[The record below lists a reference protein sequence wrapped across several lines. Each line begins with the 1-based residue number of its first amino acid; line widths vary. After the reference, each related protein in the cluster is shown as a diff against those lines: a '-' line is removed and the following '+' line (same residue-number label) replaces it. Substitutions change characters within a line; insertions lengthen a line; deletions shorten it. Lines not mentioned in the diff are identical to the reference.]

1 MSATREQQ
9 HIASK
14 VLERFNREPRH
25 EVLGASFGKWSQA
38 GVPHRGW
45 TCIGVD
51 DLEEPDH
58 ICEMCEHAEVR
69 YVHVMTHPDYE
80 GELLVG
86 SKSELARHLGATV
99 EQVPEAP
106 DQAPASEVEAA

>member
-1 MSATREQQ
+1 MVERLDLLVGARAIGRFCGLTRDQVYHQ
-9 HIASK
+9 YRIKALPLRK
-14 VLERFNREPRH
+14 
-25 EVLGASFGKWSQA
+25 Q
-38 GVPHRGW
+38 
-45 TCIGVD
+45 
-51 DLEEPDH
+51 
-58 ICEMCEHAEVR
+58 
-69 YVHVMTHPDYE
+69 